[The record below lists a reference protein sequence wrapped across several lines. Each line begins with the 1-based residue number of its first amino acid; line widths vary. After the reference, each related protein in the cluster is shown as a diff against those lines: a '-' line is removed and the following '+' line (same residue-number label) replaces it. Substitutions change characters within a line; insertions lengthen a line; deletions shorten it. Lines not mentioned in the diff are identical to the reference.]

1 MYVTGL
7 AAWAASSGMK
17 LSWPAARKISTSSA
31 VRPRRDRA
39 DPKVAQH
46 LIDFAGKCVESG
58 ASAITPVILVSPSA
72 ENTGKPKAGSRRLT
86 GGRYWSQF
94 SLARRVAFPGS

>member
-7 AAWAASSGMK
+7 AGWAGSSGMK

-39 DPKVAQH
+39 DPKA
-46 LIDFAGKCVESG
+46 LNI
-58 ASAITPVILVSPSA
+58 
-72 ENTGKPKAGSRRLT
+72 
-86 GGRYWSQF
+86 
-94 SLARRVAFPGS
+94 

>member
-31 VRPRRDRA
+31 VRP
-39 DPKVAQH
+39 PG
-46 LIDFAGKCVESG
+46 I
-58 ASAITPVILVSPSA
+58 
-72 ENTGKPKAGSRRLT
+72 
-86 GGRYWSQF
+86 
-94 SLARRVAFPGS
+94 ARTRKRSTFD